1 MEGQTMDEMP
11 GPLAPARWLRL
22 APVVFVV
29 YSVAIVD
36 RANYGFGAAGGMA
49 HDLGI
54 TDSTNA
60 LLAALF
66 FLGNFFFQIP
76 AAHYASR
83 YSARWLIFWSL
94 LLWGVLAAATGIIT
108 NLPLLFIDRFMLGVV
123 ESAVFPGTLIFL
135 SHWFTKTERSR
146 ANSFMILG
154 NPVTLL
160 WMSVLSGYLVAHFG
174 WRWMFIIEG
183 IPAVIWAFV
192 WLTLVDDHPAEA
204 DWLPA
209 DQRQAVESRLIAEQ
223 QELPPVRGYLAAFTQ
238 PRVLLLAFQYMFW
251 SIGANGL
258 VLWLPAI
265 LKAGSSYGMAG
276 IGWLSAVP
284 YVLGAITMFVGSVL
298 SDKLQ
303 ARRPFIWPCL
313 MVGSAGFLLS
323 YIFGIGHFW
332 LAYVS
337 IVIAAGA
344 LYVPYGPFFA
354 TIPEILPRNV
364 AGAAFALVNS
374 IGGLGAF
381 AGAYLV
387 GYLNALTQG
396 PGASFLLLAGSLFTA
411 SLLGLAVRKPARAML
426 VEYPRTS

>member
-1 MEGQTMDEMP
+1 MDKKQA
-11 GPLAPARWLRL
+11 PLAPVRWLRL
-22 APVVFVV
+22 APVVFIV

-49 HDLGI
+49 KDLGI

-83 YSARWLIFWSL
+83 YSARRLIFWSL
-94 LLWGVLAAATGIIT
+94 LLWGILAAATGVVS
-108 NLPLLFIDRFMLGVV
+108 NLPLLFADRFMLGVV

-135 SHWFTKTERSR
+135 SHWFTKSERSR

-160 WMSVLSGYLVAHFG
+160 WMSVLSGYLVDQFG

-192 WLTLVDDHPAEA
+192 WLALVDDHPREA
-204 DWLPA
+204 TWMAP
-209 DQRQAVESRLIAEQ
+209 DQRRAVETILAAEQ
-223 QELPPVRGYLAAFTQ
+223 HEIAPVRNYREAFAQ

-265 LKAGSSYGMAG
+265 LKAGSAFGMTR

-284 YVLGAITMFVGSVL
+284 YVLGAVTMFVGSAW
-298 SDKLQ
+298 SDKVQ
-303 ARRPFIWPCL
+303 SRRPFIWPCL
-313 MVGSAGFLLS
+313 MLGSAGFLLS
-323 YIFGIGHFW
+323 YLFGFGHFW
-332 LAYVS
+332 LAYLA
-337 IVIAAGA
+337 IVLAAGA

-364 AGAAFALVNS
+364 AGAGFALVNS

-387 GYLNALTQG
+387 GYLNATTGG
-396 PGASFLLLAGSLFTA
+396 PEASFLLLAGSLFTA
-411 SLLGLAVRKPARAML
+411 SLLGLVVRRPGRAL
-426 VEYPRTS
+426 LREYREIG